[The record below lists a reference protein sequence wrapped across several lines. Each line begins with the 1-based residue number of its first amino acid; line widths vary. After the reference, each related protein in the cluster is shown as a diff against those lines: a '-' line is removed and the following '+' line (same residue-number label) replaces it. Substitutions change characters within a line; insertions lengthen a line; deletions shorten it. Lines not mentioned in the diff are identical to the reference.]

1 MGRRSRQRQQR
12 QQQQKLLP
20 PQLEDP
26 ASLFLWCSWCGKEDH
41 RWRSCPDGSPADW
54 CGRCEVDGHSWAGC
68 PHNPDQEQLQ
78 TPSSAATPPLPTSPP
93 SPPSQEIWDWLMH
106 PEADLFHDL
115 PIVIN
120 TLWRRDGGRWEKWE
134 EQHHPASFAELALM
148 VVNYLAVDMGEAP
161 VKVELSSRE
170 PEKGELSSREAEREE
185 LSSREPERGELSS
198 REPEREELLFR
209 EPERAEPLSREPEG
223 EEPPSREP
231 EGEEPPSREPEREES
246 PSHFTRPDPALL
258 LTVVGSGSVSLASGH
273 FELQILSMQNVNGE
287 LQNGLCCDGS
297 RNAGDSKC
305 MRDECDTYFKVCL
318 KEYQSRVSEAGPCSF
333 GSGSTPVIGGN
344 TFSLKHIKNK
354 EKARI
359 VLPFSFA
366 WPRSYTL
373 IVEALDFN
381 NDTNNDAGV
390 DMIEKDVH
398 SGMINPN
405 RQWQTLKRNGPVGQF
420 EYQIRVTCDEHYYGF
435 GCNKFCRPRDAF
447 FGHYTCDQNGNKTCL
462 EGWSGPDCN
471 TDAGVDMIEKDV
483 HSGMINPNRQ
493 WQTLKRNGPVGQFEY
508 QIRVTCDEHYYGFGC
523 NKFCRPRDAFFGHY
537 TCDQNGNKTCLEGWS
552 GPDCNTDLNYCGTHQ
567 PCLNGGTCSN
577 TGPDKYQCSC
587 PEGYFGITCEKD
599 AGVDMIEKDVHSGM
613 INPNRQ
619 WQTLKRNGPVGQ
631 FEYQIRVTCDEHYY
645 GFGCNKF
652 CRPRDAFFGHYT
664 CDQNGNKTC
673 LEGWSGPDCN
683 TDLNYC
689 GTHQPCLNGGTCS
702 NTGPD
707 KYQCSCPEG
716 YFGITCEKDAG
727 VDMIEKDVH
736 SGMINPNR
744 QWQTLKRNGPVGQ
757 FEYQIRVTCDE
768 HYYGF
773 GCNKFCRP
781 RDAFFGHYTCDQNG
795 NKTCLE
801 GWSGPDCNTAMCRQ
815 GCSNEHGICKHPGE
829 CRCLYGWQGQYC
841 DKCIPHPGC
850 VHGTCI
856 EPWQC
861 LCETNWGGQL
871 CDKDLNYC
879 GTHQPCLNGG
889 TCSNTGPDKYQCS
902 CPEGYFGITCEKAEH
917 ACLSDPC
924 SNGGS
929 CVETSFGYEC
939 QCTPGW
945 SGPSCMTSASMV
957 GKGSIVISVFRI
969 LDVSMALAL
978 NHGNVSVK
986 PTGAVSFVTKVL
998 ISLILCCRIKDLNYC
1013 GTHQPCLNGG
1023 TCSNTGPDKYQCS
1036 CPEGYFGITCE
1047 KAEHACLSDP
1057 CSNGGSCVET
1067 SFGYECQ
1074 CTPGWSGPSCM
1085 TNANECDGNPCV
1097 NANSC
1102 RNLIGGY
1109 FCECMPGWNGQNCDT
1124 NINECHGQCQN
1135 GGTCRDLV
1143 NGYHC
1148 VCPPGYAGELCEKDV
1163 NECASNP
1170 CLNGGRCQ
1178 DEVNGFQCLCL
1189 AGFSGNLCQ
1198 LDIDYCEPNPCQNG
1212 AQCYNLATDYFC
1224 SCPEDYEGKNCS
1236 HLKDHCRTTPCE
1248 VIDSCTVAV
1257 ASNNTPEGVRYIS
1270 SNVCGPH
1277 GRCKSQTG
1285 GKFTCDCKEGFT
1297 GTYCHENIND
1307 CESNPCKN
1315 GGTCIDK
1322 VSIYQCIC
1330 GDGWEGV
1337 HCETN
1342 INDCSVKPCHNGGT
1356 CRDLVNDFYCECKNG
1371 WKGKTCHSR
1380 ENQCDE
1386 ATCNN
1391 GGTCY
1396 DEGDTFKCMCPL
1408 GLEGATCNIAKN
1420 SSCLPNPCENGGTCV
1435 VSGDSFTCVCK
1446 EGWEGATCTQNTND
1460 CNPHPCYNSGTCVDG
1475 DNWYRCECAPGFA
1488 GPDCRINI
1496 NECQSSPC
1504 AFGSTCVDEINSYRC
1519 ICPPSRSGP
1528 RCQEVTGRPCI
1539 ADGRVPS
1546 DGSRWEEDCNTCQCQ
1561 NGKVTCTKVWCG
1573 PKSCQVHSKGLNEC
1587 PAGQTCIAIKD
1598 DHCFVPPCAG
1608 LGECWPSNQPPVKTK
1623 CHPRSNFLDD
1633 SCANITFTFNKEMM
1647 PPGLTT
1653 EHICNE
1659 LRHLYVVKNFSLEY
1673 SVYMACEPSPSANNE
1688 IHVAIST
1695 DVQRQDRNPI
1705 KDITD
1710 KIIDLVSKRD
1720 GNNTI
1725 IGGIAEVRVQRREPV
1740 NKTDVQRQDR
1750 NPIKDIT
1757 DKIIDLVSKRDGN
1770 NTIIGGIAEVRVQRR
1785 EPVNK
1790 TDYLV
1795 PLLSSVFIVVWI
1807 LALVTAFLWCMRR
1820 RRKQSS
1826 HTHAATEDNTTNNVR
1841 EQLNQ
1846 IKNPIE
1852 KHAASTVSIKEF
1864 ENKNSIIAKIRT
1876 HNSEVEDIDK
1886 HQKTRYTKQPAY
1898 TLVDREDKTPHT
1910 SPTKNP
1916 NCTNK
1921 QDNRDLET
1929 AQSLNRMEY
1938 IV

>member
-1 MGRRSRQRQQR
+1 MILRRSSVLAAFSLNAF
-12 QQQQKLLP
+12 LLC
-20 PQLEDP
+20 LRT
-26 ASLFLWCSWCGKEDH
+26 K
-41 RWRSCPDGSPADW
+41 
-54 CGRCEVDGHSWAGC
+54 
-68 PHNPDQEQLQ
+68 
-78 TPSSAATPPLPTSPP
+78 
-93 SPPSQEIWDWLMH
+93 
-106 PEADLFHDL
+106 
-115 PIVIN
+115 
-120 TLWRRDGGRWEKWE
+120 
-134 EQHHPASFAELALM
+134 
-148 VVNYLAVDMGEAP
+148 
-161 VKVELSSRE
+161 
-170 PEKGELSSREAEREE
+170 
-185 LSSREPERGELSS
+185 
-198 REPEREELLFR
+198 
-209 EPERAEPLSREPEG
+209 
-223 EEPPSREP
+223 
-231 EGEEPPSREPEREES
+231 
-246 PSHFTRPDPALL
+246 
-258 LTVVGSGSVSLASGH
+258 VSLASGH

-318 KEYQSRVSEAGPCSF
+318 KEYQSRVSAAGPCSF

-381 NDTNNDAGV
+381 NDTNN
-390 DMIEKDVH
+390 
-398 SGMINPN
+398 
-405 RQWQTLKRNGPVGQF
+405 
-420 EYQIRVTCDEHYYGF
+420 
-435 GCNKFCRPRDAF
+435 
-447 FGHYTCDQNGNKTCL
+447 
-462 EGWSGPDCN
+462 
-471 TDAGVDMIEKDV
+471 
-483 HSGMINPNRQ
+483 
-493 WQTLKRNGPVGQFEY
+493 
-508 QIRVTCDEHYYGFGC
+508 
-523 NKFCRPRDAFFGHY
+523 
-537 TCDQNGNKTCLEGWS
+537 
-552 GPDCNTDLNYCGTHQ
+552 
-567 PCLNGGTCSN
+567 
-577 TGPDKYQCSC
+577 
-587 PEGYFGITCEKD
+587 
-599 AGVDMIEKDVHSGM
+599 
-613 INPNRQ
+613 
-619 WQTLKRNGPVGQ
+619 
-631 FEYQIRVTCDEHYY
+631 
-645 GFGCNKF
+645 
-652 CRPRDAFFGHYT
+652 
-664 CDQNGNKTC
+664 
-673 LEGWSGPDCN
+673 
-683 TDLNYC
+683 
-689 GTHQPCLNGGTCS
+689 
-702 NTGPD
+702 
-707 KYQCSCPEG
+707 
-716 YFGITCEKDAG
+716 DAG

-945 SGPSCMTSASMV
+945 SGPSCKTNIDDCAHNPC
-957 GKGSIVISVFRI
+957 
-969 LDVSMALAL
+969 
-978 NHGNVSVK
+978 NH
-986 PTGAVSFVTKVL
+986 
-998 ISLILCCRIKDLNYC
+998 
-1013 GTHQPCLNGG
+1013 GG
-1023 TCSNTGPDKYQCS
+1023 TCQDLLNGFKCVCPPQWTGK
-1036 CPEGYFGITCE
+1036 TC
-1047 KAEHACLSDP
+1047 LID
-1057 CSNGGSCVET
+1057 
-1067 SFGYECQ
+1067 
-1074 CTPGWSGPSCM
+1074 
-1085 TNANECDGNPCV
+1085 ANECDGNPCV

-1380 ENQCDE
+1380 ESQCDE

-1519 ICPPSRSGP
+1519 ICPPGRSGP

-1546 DGSRWEEDCNTCQCQ
+1546 DGSRWEEDCNTCQCL

-1659 LRHLYVVKNFSLEY
+1659 LRHLYVVKNLSLEY

-1695 DVQRQDRNPI
+1695 DI
-1705 KDITD
+1705 
-1710 KIIDLVSKRD
+1710 
-1720 GNNTI
+1720 
-1725 IGGIAEVRVQRREPV
+1725 
-1740 NKTDVQRQDR
+1740 QRQDR

-1795 PLLSSVFIVVWI
+1795 PLLSSVFIVIWI

-1852 KHAASTVSIKEF
+1852 KHAASSVSIKEF

-1876 HNSEVEDIDK
+1876 HNSEVEEDIDK
-1886 HQKTRYTKQPAY
+1886 HQKTRFTKQPAY